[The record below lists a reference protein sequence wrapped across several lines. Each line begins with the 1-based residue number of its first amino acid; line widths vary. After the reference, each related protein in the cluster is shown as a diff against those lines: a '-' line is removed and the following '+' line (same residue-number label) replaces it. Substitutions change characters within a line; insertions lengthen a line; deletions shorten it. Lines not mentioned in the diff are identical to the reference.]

1 LAFSNVSKHNFFMLV
16 DLSHIKSGFS
26 DKLRAI
32 TFFIAAT
39 KLLKLKLFLK
49 IYEKQNFQCPFRFVD
64 YCKIKNIKFK
74 KIKSINNK
82 IRDNNIVLNSYDS
95 EMNIENCKKHNR
107 FNNINNYQLLNMWKS
122 SYRDIIPNI
131 SLKKKIKKINLPKK
145 FIGIHIRSTDRI
157 IDFRRIILDLQ
168 LKDMFFNFQLRS
180 FEKNLHLIIKK
191 NTNIKSIYVAS
202 DEEEFK
208 NKIIENLKKRGFIV
222 YFNKC
227 KYNSSKFRKTSGA
240 DFLIDLFSLSAS
252 RIIFTTVGGGVPYTA
267 QIMSSKKILII
278 NWVNQINIFIFLRIF
293 IYFIYY
299 LKRLKFR
306 FLN

>member
-1 LAFSNVSKHNFFMLV
+1 MLV

-39 KLLKLKLFLK
+39 KLLKSKFFLK

-64 YCKIKNIKFK
+64 YCKIKNFKFK

-95 EMNIENCKKHNR
+95 EVNIENCKKHNR

-180 FEKNLHLIIKK
+180 FEKNLHNIIKK

-208 NKIIENLKKRGFIV
+208 KKIIENLKKRGYVV

-278 NWVNQINIFIFLRIF
+278 KWVNQINIFIFLRIF